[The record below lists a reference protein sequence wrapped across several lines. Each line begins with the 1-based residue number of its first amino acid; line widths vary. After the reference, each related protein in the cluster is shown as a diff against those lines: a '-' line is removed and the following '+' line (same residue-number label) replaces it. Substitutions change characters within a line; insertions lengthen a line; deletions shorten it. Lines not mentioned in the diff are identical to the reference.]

1 MQVKFRT
8 FLPFISRVNFKE
20 VDGRYQYTIR
30 YCDIVICICY
40 QPPYTVH
47 LHPNKGSG
55 VASEAVYVLKGE
67 YRSKLVPLNKSA
79 QEVLKFNEQIIEKQN
94 NIEYDVV
101 IKEKEFKILDHRR
114 EIANMDTAGP
124 EGAFMLHFNPIDET
138 RRAEYQF
145 IESSLVL
152 KNDRARV
159 FITLEPGI
167 FINNVEVPLLSR
179 VVLHENTEYSITCSD
194 GGKAILVYTYDE
206 SA

>member
-8 FLPFISRVNFKE
+8 FLPFISRDNLKE

-30 YCDIVICICY
+30 YNDIVICICY

-47 LHPNKGSG
+47 LHPNRGSG
-55 VASEAVYVLKGE
+55 ISSEAVYVVKGE
-67 YRSKLVPLNKSA
+67 YRSKLSPINSTP
-79 QEVLKFNEQIIEKQN
+79 QEAIYFSEQLARLKDEA
-94 NIEYDVV
+94 EYDLV
-101 IKEKEFKILDHRR
+101 IKEKEFKILFNRQG
-114 EIANMDTAGP
+114 IANMDTAGP

-152 KNDRARV
+152 KNDQARV

-179 VVLHENTEYSITCSD
+179 VVLHESTEYSITCSD